1 MFAGF
6 ETYKEA
12 IDRELRR
19 IADTFPSYSPQLSE
33 AMRYSLLSPGKR
45 VRGIITL
52 LAAEA
57 LGAPARQFLP
67 VAVGLEAIHAFS
79 LVHDDLPALDND
91 EYRRGRPTTHVVY
104 GEAMALL
111 AGDALLVLG
120 FEEILRAP
128 DIAEEHKAA
137 LAFRLAYAAGAR
149 GMTAGQALD
158 IVFEGARPT
167 PEEHRLMNRLKTG
180 CLFGFA
186 LSAPAVVLT
195 PESVEELDEI
205 GSLLGV
211 AFQFSD
217 DILDATGTL
226 EALRKPTDS
235 DTRKKKPTAV
245 ALYGLEKALRI
256 KEQLYDEVIVRL
268 SRARGSWETVID
280 LVQRIRERTA

>member
-6 ETYKEA
+6 ETYRDA
-12 IDRELRR
+12 IDRELQR
-19 IADTFPSYSPQLSE
+19 IADTFPPHSPQLTE

-52 LAAEA
+52 LSAEA
-57 LGAPARQFLP
+57 LGAPASQFLP
-67 VAVGLEAIHAFS
+67 VAVGLEAIHVFS

-91 EYRRGRPTTHVVY
+91 AYRRGRPTTHVVY

-128 DIAEEHKAA
+128 DIAGEHRAA
-137 LAFRLAYAAGAR
+137 LALRLAYAAGAW

-186 LSAPAVVLT
+186 LSAPAVVLA
-195 PESVEELDEI
+195 PEHVEELDEI
-205 GSLLGV
+205 GSVLGV

-217 DILDATGTL
+217 DILEATSTL
-226 EALRKPTDS
+226 EALGKPTDS
-235 DTRKKKPTAV
+235 DMKKRKPTAV
-245 ALYGLEKALRI
+245 ALYGLEEAMHM
-256 KEQLYDEVIVRL
+256 KEQLYDEAIERL
-268 SRARGSWETVID
+268 SRVRGSWQNVIE
-280 LVQRIRERTA
+280 LIQRIRARTA